1 MFNDFKESLKIKR
14 LSNTTAEQEI
24 KNTYKAQNLESYNKL
39 ANNAESLGYI
49 HNVIAAILLGLNK
62 ANPESQFY
70 IPYRIKAP
78 ESKEK
83 KLNKRL
89 NKSKVIYD
97 EEQNSSLDVKPSF
110 DDIALKII
118 IEKSPLRRNFKDKEL
133 SALAKQYE
141 KNKHILSQ
149 MQEFSEKLIED
160 EFSLP
165 ENREYKFEV
174 SKKEYY
180 EKCRE
185 LILHTKSLFHKKST
199 NILEKFDN
207 SISYIENKLKE
218 LKEKNIENEMVD
230 IHDLNN
236 PNANFL
242 ELVRN
247 YETEIPNELELAI
260 LTKQVFALFNSDERL
275 KKLGV
280 SIVQKPIDKKVS
292 VNRI

>member
-39 ANNAESLGYI
+39 ANNAESLCYI

-97 EEQNSSLDVKPSF
+97 EEQNSSLDIKPSF

-118 IEKSPLRRNFKDKEL
+118 IEKPPLRCNFKDKEL

-149 MQEFSEKLIED
+149 MQEFSEKLIKD

-185 LILHTKSLFHKKST
+185 LILHTTSLFHKEST

-218 LKEKNIENEMVD
+218 HNLLRNTKRKVIKHGQSINLGSFRIEFIKTNHSIQD
-230 IHDLNN
+230 ASARRIIH
-236 PNANFL
+236 F
-242 ELVRN
+242 
-247 YETEIPNELELAI
+247 
-260 LTKQVFALFNSDERL
+260 
-275 KKLGV
+275 
-280 SIVQKPIDKKVS
+280 KVS
-292 VNRI
+292 CMHHNTCRRINCQR